1 MFLIYERGVTSTSS
15 SNIFILKKT
24 TKTNIRNKVVNLKY
38 LDLIYTYYIDTLVYF
53 ILIKNLKEFLHLV
66 SWLCFVVQGK
76 LAAI

>member
-53 ILIKNLKEFLHLV
+53 ILIKNLKESLHLV
-66 SWLCFVVQGK
+66 SWPCFVVQGK